1 MRKTPIIALGA
12 VLLTAA
18 ISPLLAQTTTGSVTG
33 IVTDTSGAFVQQ
45 AAVKLTNTGTG
56 LALTANT
63 NESGSYVF
71 PLVPPGAY
79 QIAIGKQGFQKFA
92 RAFNLEVTQQAR
104 IDAQLPVGQVSEA
117 VEVSAAAVVL
127 ETDTS
132 NLGQVIS
139 NRQVVDLPLNG
150 RNPFALAALTP
161 GVTPLSSFGAGIAGA
176 RGAAQSAGANNFL
189 ANGGMTGSNEI
200 LLDGI
205 PITVC
210 CQGQPALIPT
220 SDTTEEFKVQTNASP
235 AEFGRTS
242 GAILNIV
249 TKSGTNKFRGTL
261 YEFFRNE
268 KMDAANFFIN
278 RAGTNPI
285 PGRNDRRTPLRY
297 NQYGASVG
305 GPVVLPKLY
314 NGKDKTFFFANFEI
328 TNLRRSLFRTF
339 SVPTTLMRTGNLSEA
354 AFDVYDPATTRP
366 NPDTPGRFLR
376 SPFPNR
382 TVPATRLQALPQNIL
397 KLYPSPQRPGVVN
410 NLDSVASSRD
420 DDKQLSFRIDHN
432 FSDRYRLFGRYSRLW
447 NDHYE
452 PNYWN
457 SASSPAGFN
466 QFIKSHTLVLD
477 QIMALRPNLVLN
489 LRYGFARQRN
499 FRDPYSLGTDLG
511 GLGFS
516 QLYAGQV
523 QERFL
528 PAISIS
534 GFNGNDEVGNQRF
547 TRYSHNVAAAVSMIR
562 SRHNMKFGYDGRV
575 FLDHNASLSSPG
587 GNFSFGTTFTS
598 GPDPVASIP
607 GGQAPYLAFTSF
619 LLGLPT
625 GGLLTYTDPS
635 SQQGFYHALY
645 LQDDWKISSK
655 LTLNLGLRWEM
666 ETGPTERFNRA
677 AAIDPN
683 IPSPLAGPTGLPLRG
698 GLVFAGVNGAP
709 RGRYKTDANNFG
721 PRIGMAYQLT
731 AKTVLRGGL
740 GVFYSPGLVRLFTGG
755 TPAGGNPGFTV
766 TTPFV
771 ATIDGVTPVGSLV
784 NPFPGGLQ
792 PLAGSSQ
799 GAATLVG
806 TGVNGLVY
814 DTPLPYS
821 MQWNFGVQHELP
833 GAVAVNLSYAGN
845 RGVRLPINVDRNA
858 LNPVYFGQTGDLS
871 RVAQINAL
879 VNNPFFGVIT
889 SGPLAARQV
898 QQNQLLR
905 AHPHFTGL
913 ITTYVGAGNSSYHAL
928 QLSVQKRMSRGLMG
942 TLSYTFSKNLG
953 DVNMLTTS
961 FFDAGQ
967 NPGYQNEFN
976 RAADRSVLGSD
987 FPHRLVLSAVYD
999 LPFGKGH
1006 KLAGGAP
1013 AWANAII
1020 GGWQVN
1026 GIYTYQSGQPLT
1038 FGVAGA
1044 AAYAGTRAS
1053 FTNAGAAQTSGSYS
1067 DRLGGPSGGPGY
1079 LNAAAFRV
1087 PLSFEFGN
1095 TPRLD
1100 SRNRGPARV
1109 NLDFS
1114 LIKNIPIRE
1123 SVRLQFRAEAFNLTN
1138 TPVFGL
1144 PNTTVGNPGFGVI
1157 GAQANQPRAMQLA
1170 LKLIW

>member
-1 MRKTPIIALGA
+1 MRTIRAWAMMLAVCSLG
-12 VLLTAA
+12 VT
-18 ISPLLAQTTTGSVTG
+18 AQTTTGTVTG
-33 IVTDTSGAFVQQ
+33 TVTDAAGALVGA

-56 LALTANT
+56 LALTAETAEN
-63 NESGSYVF
+63 GSYVF
-71 PLVPPGAY
+71 PLVQPGTY
-79 QIAIGKQGFQKFA
+79 EIAVEKTGFQKFA
-92 RAFNLEVTQQAR
+92 RSFTLAVTQQAR
-104 IDAQLPVGQVSEA
+104 IDAQLAVGQVSDS
-117 VEVSAAAVVL
+117 VQVSAAAVVL

-161 GVTPLSSFGAGIAGA
+161 GVTPLASFGAGVAGA

-220 SDTTEEFKVQTNASP
+220 IDTTEEFKVQTNTSP

-242 GAILNIV
+242 GGILNIV
-249 TKSGTNKFRGTL
+249 TKSGTNRFHGTA

-268 KMDAANFFIN
+268 KLDAANFFVN

-297 NQYGASVG
+297 NQYGFAAG
-305 GPVVLPKLY
+305 GPVALPRVY
-314 NGKDKTFFFANFEI
+314 NGKDKTFFFGNVE
-328 TNLRRSLFRTF
+328 TVQLRRSLFRTF
-339 SVPTTLMRTGNLSEA
+339 SAPTMTMRTGNLSEA
-354 AFDVYDPATTRP
+354 ASDVFDPATTRP
-366 NPDTPGRFLR
+366 NPDLAGRYLR
-376 SPFPNR
+376 TPFPGKII
-382 TVPATRLQALPQNIL
+382 PAARLSAVAQNIL
-397 KLYPSPQRPGVVN
+397 KLYPAPQRPGIVN

-420 DDKQLSFRIDHN
+420 DDKQLSFRLDHN
-432 FSDRYRLFGRYSRLW
+432 FSERNRLFGRYSRLW

-457 SASSPAGFN
+457 SVSSPAGFN

-477 QIMALRPNLVLN
+477 QISTIRPTLVLN

-516 QLYAGQV
+516 QLYTQQV

-528 PAISIS
+528 PAIGIN
-534 GFNGNDEVGNQRF
+534 GFNGNDETGNQRF
-547 TRYSHNVAAAVSMIR
+547 TRYSHTLAAAVSVIR
-562 SRHNMKFGYDGRV
+562 SSHNMKMGWDGRV
-575 FLDHNASLSSPG
+575 FLDHNASLGNPG

-598 GPDPVASIP
+598 GPDPVAGVP
-607 GGQAPYLAFTSF
+607 GGQAPYLSFGSF
-619 LLGLPT
+619 LLGVPT
-625 GGLLTYTDPS
+625 GGLLTYSDAT

-645 LQDDWKISSK
+645 FQDDWKVSRK

-666 ETGPTERFNRA
+666 ETGPTERYNRIA
-677 AAIDPN
+677 TIDQN
-683 IPSPLAGPTGLPLRG
+683 IASPLAQRTGLPLKG
-698 GLVFAGVNGAP
+698 GLVFRGVGDAS
-709 RGRYKTDANNFG
+709 RGRYKTDANNVG
-721 PRIGMAYQLT
+721 PRFGFAYSVT
-731 AKTVLRGGL
+731 SKTVIRGGL
-740 GVFYSPGLVRLFTGG
+740 GVFFSPGLVRLFN
-755 TPAGGNPGFTV
+755 GGNPGFTV

-771 ATIDGVTPVGSLV
+771 ASIDGVNPVGSLV
-784 NPFPGGLQ
+784 NPFPNGLQ
-792 PLAGSSQ
+792 PLTGASQ
-799 GAATLVG
+799 GASTLVG
-806 TGVNGLVY
+806 TGVAALQY

-821 MQWNFGVQHELP
+821 TQWNFGVQREFP
-833 GAVAVNLSYAGN
+833 GSVSLSVSYAGN
-845 RGVRLPINVDRNA
+845 KGVKLPVNAGLNA
-858 LNPVYFGQTGDLS
+858 LNPVYFGAVGDLS
-871 RVAQINAL
+871 RVAQLNAL
-879 VNNPFFGVIT
+879 VDNPFFGVIA

-905 AHPHFTGL
+905 AYPHFTGFGVNFL
-913 ITTYVGAGNSSYHAL
+913 GAGNSTYHAL
-928 QLSVQKRMSRGLMG
+928 QVSAQKRMSKGLLA

-976 RAADRSVLGSD
+976 RAMDRSVLGSD
-987 FPHRLVLSAVYD
+987 FPHRLVISSVYD
-999 LPFGKGH
+999 LPLGTGR
-1006 KLAGGAP
+1006 LL
-1013 AWANAII
+1013 

-1026 GIYTYQSGQPLT
+1026 GIFTYQSGQPLN
-1038 FGVAGA
+1038 FGVSGA
-1044 AAYAGTRAS
+1044 PAYAGGRAS
-1053 FTNAGAAQTSGSYS
+1053 FVGTGDPRTSGSVT
-1067 DRLGGPSGGPGY
+1067 DRLGGVSGGPGY

-1087 PLSFEFGN
+1087 PASFEFGN

-1100 SRNRGPARV
+1100 SRNRGPV
-1109 NLDFS
+1109 TKGLDFS
-1114 LIKNIPIRE
+1114 LIKNIPLYE
-1123 SVRLQFRAEAFNLTN
+1123 TMRLQVRAEAFNVTN

-1157 GAQANQPRAMQLA
+1157 GGQANQPRNLQLA
-1170 LKLIW
+1170 LKMIW

>member
-1 MRKTPIIALGA
+1 MKTLRLLACIACVLTFA
-12 VLLTAA
+12 VSTA
-18 ISPLLAQTTTGSVTG
+18 SAQTTTGTVTG
-33 IVTDTSGAFVQQ
+33 FVTDSTSAAVQGAT
-45 AAVKLTNTGTG
+45 VKLTNTGTG
-56 LALTANT
+56 LTQNAET
-63 NESGSYVF
+63 NENGSYIF
-71 PLVPPGAY
+71 PLVQPGAY
-79 QIAIGKQGFQKFA
+79 QITIEKTGFQRFA
-92 RAFNLEVTQQAR
+92 RSFNLEVTQQAR
-104 IDAQLPVGQVSEA
+104 IDAQMVVGAVSETID
-117 VEVSAAAVVL
+117 VSATAVLL

-132 NLGQVIS
+132 NLGQVIN

-161 GVTPLSSFGAGIAGA
+161 GVTPLASFGAGVVGA

-220 SDTTEEFKVQTNASP
+220 IDTTEEFKVQTNTSP

-249 TKSGTNKFRGTL
+249 TKSGTNRFHGSA

-268 KMDAANFFIN
+268 KLDAANFFVN

-285 PGRNDRRTPLRY
+285 PGRSDRRTPLRY
-297 NQYGASVG
+297 NQYGAAAG
-305 GPVVLPKLY
+305 GPVYIPKLY
-314 NGKDKTFFFANFEI
+314 NGKDKTFFFGNFEI
-328 TNLRRSLFRTF
+328 VNLRRSLFRTF
-339 SVPTTLMRTGNLSEA
+339 SVPTSLMRSGDLSEA
-354 AFDVYDPATTRP
+354 PFDIFDPSTTTP
-366 NPDTPGRFLR
+366 NPDQAGRYIR
-376 SPFPNR
+376 QPFPGKRIPTNR
-382 TVPATRLQALPQNIL
+382 LNPVALNIL
-397 KLYPSPQRPGVVN
+397 KLYPAPQRPGVVN

-432 FSDRYRLFGRYSRLW
+432 FSEKYRLFGRYSRLW

-457 SASSPAGFN
+457 SVSSPAGFN
-466 QFIKSHTLVLD
+466 QFIKSHTMVLD
-477 QIMALRPNLVLN
+477 QIMALRPTLVLN
-489 LRYGFARQRN
+489 VRYGFARQRN

-511 GLGFS
+511 ALGFS
-516 QLYAGQV
+516 PLFTSQV

-528 PAISIS
+528 PAIGIT
-534 GFNGNDEVGNQRF
+534 GFNGNDETGNQRF
-547 TRYSHNVAAAVSMIR
+547 TRYSHTLAAAASVIR
-562 SRHNMKFGYDGRV
+562 SGHSMKFGWDGRI
-575 FLDHNASLSSPG
+575 FLDHNASLGAPA
-587 GNFSFGTTFTS
+587 GNFSFSSTFTS
-598 GPDPVASIP
+598 GPDPVAGIP
-607 GGQAPYLAFTSF
+607 AGQAPYLGFASF

-625 GGLLTYTDPS
+625 GGSLNYSDAT

-645 LQDDWKISSK
+645 FQDDWKVTPK

-666 ETGPTERFNRA
+666 ETGPTERYNRIA
-677 AAIDPN
+677 TIDPSLT
-683 IPSPLAGPTGLPLRG
+683 SPLAQRTGLPLQG
-698 GLVFAGVNGAP
+698 GLVFRGVNGESRA
-709 RGRYKTDANNFG
+709 RYKTDANNVG
-721 PRIGMAYQLT
+721 PRIGMAYSLT
-731 AKTVLRGGL
+731 SKTVLRGGF
-740 GVFYSPGLVRLFTGG
+740 GVFFSPGLVRLFN
-755 TPAGGNPGFTV
+755 GGNPGFSV

-771 ATIDGVTPVGSLV
+771 ATIDSVTPVGSLT
-784 NPFPGGLQ
+784 NPFPTGLQ

-806 TGVNGLVY
+806 TSIAALTF

-821 MQWNFGVQHELP
+821 MQWNFGVQRELP
-833 GAVAVNLSYAGN
+833 GSVAINVSYAGN
-845 RGVRLPINVDRNA
+845 RGVKLPVNTQRNA
-858 LNPVYFGQTGDLS
+858 LNPVFYGQPGDLA
-871 RVAQINAL
+871 RVAQLNQL
-879 VNNPFFGVIT
+879 VNNPFFGVIM

-905 AHPHFTGL
+905 AYPHFTGFGINFL
-913 ITTYVGAGNSSYHAL
+913 GAGNSIYHAL
-928 QLSVQKRMSRGLMG
+928 QVSAQKRLSHGLLATM
-942 TLSYTFSKNLG
+942 SYTFSKNLG

-987 FPHRLVLSAVYD
+987 FPHRFVLSSVYD
-999 LPFGKGH
+999 LPFGKGR
-1006 KLAGGAP
+1006 KLGTDAP
-1013 AWANAII
+1013 GWLNLFI

-1026 GIYTYQSGQPLT
+1026 GILTYQSGQALN
-1038 FGVAGA
+1038 FGVSGTQP
-1044 AAYAGTRAS
+1044 YAGNRAS
-1053 FTNAGAAQTSGSYS
+1053 FTGAASPRTSGDISE
-1067 DRLGGPSGGPGY
+1067 RLGGVSGGPGY

-1087 PLSFEFGN
+1087 PLAFEFGN

-1100 SRNRGPARV
+1100 SRNRGPANK

-1114 LIKNIPIRE
+1114 VIKNFFIAE
-1123 SVRLQFRAEAFNLTN
+1123 DVKLQLRGEAFNLTN
-1138 TPVFGL
+1138 TPIFGL

-1157 GAQANQPRAMQLA
+1157 GGQANQPRNLQIA